1 MRRLF
6 GVAAAAVKVAVC
18 AWALAG
24 APGQAQAQTLPST
37 FAPTIGSALL
47 CRSAL
52 DNAYFHSYLTTSFGP
67 AYKHEGGAYWFRLDA
82 TLWGKAVKEVMVSD
96 DTSPLVFVA
105 AVADSK
111 PEELEEA
118 IRASAGIRHRAVDAS
133 AFPLRVSNPGSV
145 IAYQNNKS
153 KIYCARYKPLPPGP

>member
-1 MRRLF
+1 M
-6 GVAAAAVKVAVC
+6 
-18 AWALAG
+18 LAF
-24 APGQAQAQTLPST
+24 ACSHASAQALPST

-47 CRSAL
+47 CRSHL
-52 DNAYFHSYLTTSFGP
+52 DNVYFHSYLTTAFGP

-82 TLWGKAVKEVMVSD
+82 TLWGKPVKEVMVSD
-96 DTSPLVFVA
+96 DTSELVFVA

-133 AFPLRVSNPGSV
+133 PFPLRVSNPGSV
-145 IAYQNNKS
+145 IAYQNSKS
-153 KIYCARYKPLPPGP
+153 KIYCARYKPLPPGR

>member
-1 MRRLF
+1 VTRLS
-6 GVAAAAVKVAVC
+6 GIAAGATL
-18 AWALAG
+18 ALACSH
-24 APGQAQAQTLPST
+24 ASAQALPST

-47 CRSAL
+47 CRSHL
-52 DNAYFHSYLTTSFGP
+52 DNIYFHSYLTTAFGP

-82 TLWGKAVKEVMVSD
+82 TLWGKPVKEVMVSD
-96 DTSPLVFVA
+96 DTSELVFVA

-133 AFPLRVSNPGSV
+133 PFPLRVSNPGSV
-145 IAYQNNKS
+145 IAYQNSKS
-153 KIYCARYKPLPPGP
+153 KIYCARYKPLPSGR